1 VTTQPLRVCIDVS
14 AAVHHR
20 AGLGRYAQELV
31 KGLVEPGKGE
41 ALLHASQPIGTTAT
55 TSTLIDQSDLGNA
68 SPLQI
73 TVFYHQRGE
82 AQLDPPIDRLPRL
95 TTRLSVR
102 PWRLTT
108 ALAYFTGFGMD
119 RLFGGVDLFH
129 ATEHL
134 LPRLKKTRSVFTLH
148 DLIFQ
153 FDPDSHKPLNIA
165 FLKTMMP
172 RFLRAADA
180 IIAVSE
186 CSKRDAI
193 NLYGIP
199 ANKIHVIYE
208 GVDPKF
214 TPITD
219 AAQLQAVRVKYHLP
233 DRFILHVGTIE
244 PRKNLPLLFEVAAQ
258 IKEHI
263 VVAGKLG
270 WLTEPIL
277 AKVKE
282 LGVEDRVTFTGF
294 IADDDLPALISSAT
308 VLAMPSKYE
317 GFGLPV
323 LEALAC
329 GTPVVASNAASLP
342 EVGGDAVLYAW
353 PEDVRSWISLL
364 TLALNDVEL
373 RGWLREKGLRQ
384 AAKFR
389 WDTMAQETAEV
400 YRQVRQ
406 RIGNRS
412 A

>member
-1 VTTQPLRVCIDVS
+1 MSTQPLRVCIDVS
-14 AAVHHR
+14 AAVHQR

-31 KGLVEPGKGE
+31 KGLVDSGRGE
-41 ALLHASQPIGTTAT
+41 ASSRESSLINTAAAANT
-55 TSTLIDQSDLGNA
+55 PIDQPALRDA
-68 SPLQI
+68 SPLHI
-73 TVFYHQRGE
+73 TAFYHQRGDAHLE
-82 AQLDPPIDRLPRL
+82 PPIDCLPRI

-108 ALAYFTGFGMD
+108 ALAYFTNVGMD
-119 RLFGGVDLFH
+119 RMFADVDVYH

-134 LPRLKKTRSVFTLH
+134 LPRLKHTRSVFTLH

-186 CSKRDAI
+186 CSKRDAMR
-193 NLYGIP
+193 LYNIP
-199 ANKIHVIYE
+199 AQKIHVIYE

-219 AAQLQAVRVKYHLP
+219 LDRLAQVRSKYHLP

-244 PRKNLPLLFEVAAQ
+244 PRKNLPLLFEVAAHTN
-258 IKEHI
+258 EHI

-294 IADDDLPALISSAT
+294 IDDDDLPALISSAH
-308 VLAMPSKYE
+308 VLALPSKYE

-353 PEDVRSWISLL
+353 PEDVRSWTHLL
-364 TLALNDVEL
+364 TLALDDIEL
-373 RGWLREKGLRQ
+373 RGSLRERGLRQ

-389 WDTMAQETAEV
+389 WETMARETLKV
-400 YRQVRQ
+400 YRAVS
-406 RIGNRS
+406 IE
-412 A
+412 

>member
-1 VTTQPLRVCIDVS
+1 VTPLRVCIDVS
-14 AAVHHR
+14 AAVHRR

-31 KGLVEPGKGE
+31 KGLVDLGRGE
-41 ALLHASQPIGTTAT
+41 ASLHESSPINSTAM
-55 TSTLIDQSDLGNA
+55 SGMPIDQTDSRDA
-68 SPLQI
+68 SPLQL
-73 TVFYHQRGE
+73 TTFYHQRGE
-82 AQLDPPIDRLPRL
+82 AHLDPPIDRLPRI

-102 PWRLTT
+102 PWRLAT
-108 ALAYFTGFGMD
+108 ALTYFTGVGMD
-119 RLFGGVDLFH
+119 RMFCDVAVFH

-134 LPRLKKTRSVFTLH
+134 LPQLKKTRSVFTLH

-165 FLKTMMP
+165 FLKMLMP
-172 RFLRAADA
+172 RFLKAADA

-186 CSKRDAI
+186 NSKRDAI

-219 AAQLQAVRVKYHLP
+219 PARLSQVRSKYHLP

-258 IKEHI
+258 TNEHI

-270 WLTEPIL
+270 WLTDPIL

-294 IADDDLPALISSAT
+294 IDDDDLPALISAAN

-317 GFGLPV
+317 GFGLPI

-353 PEDVRSWISLL
+353 HDDVRSWISLL
-364 TLALNDVEL
+364 TLALDDIEL
-373 RGWLREKGLRQ
+373 RGSLRERGLRQ

-389 WDTMAQETAEV
+389 WDTMARETADI
-400 YRQVRQ
+400 YRKV
-406 RIGNRS
+406 I

>member
-1 VTTQPLRVCIDVS
+1 MNTAPLKICIDVS
-14 AAVHHR
+14 AAVHRR

-31 KGLVEPGKGE
+31 KGLVEPCEGCE
-41 ALLHASQPIGTTAT
+41 
-55 TSTLIDQSDLGNA
+55 
-68 SPLQI
+68 PLARLS
-73 TVFYHQRGE
+73 VFYHQRGE
-82 AQLDPPIDRLPRL
+82 AHLDPPIDQLPRI
-95 TTRLSVR
+95 TTSLSVR

-108 ALAYFTGFGMD
+108 ALAYFTGIGMD
-119 RLFGGVDLFH
+119 RMFGDVDLFH

-172 RFLRAADA
+172 RFLKAADA

-186 CSKRDAI
+186 CSKRDAMR
-193 NLYGIP
+193 LYDIP
-199 ANKIHVIYE
+199 AQKIHVIYE

-214 TPITD
+214 TPISD
-219 AAQLQAVRVKYHLP
+219 PDRLAHVRAKYHLP

-258 IKEHI
+258 IKEHV

-270 WLTEPIL
+270 WLTDPIL

-282 LGVEDRVTFTGF
+282 LGIEDRVTFTGF
-294 IADDDLPALISSAT
+294 VADDDLPALISSAI

-317 GFGLPV
+317 GFGLPI
-323 LEALAC
+323 LEAMAC

-353 PEDVRSWISLL
+353 PEDVRSWINLL
-364 TLALNDVEL
+364 TLALDDAEL

-389 WDTMAQETAEV
+389 WDTMARETAEV
-400 YRQVRQ
+400 YQ
-406 RIGNRS
+406 RLQSHERDL
-412 A
+412 

>member
-1 VTTQPLRVCIDVS
+1 VSTQPLRVCIDVS
-14 AAVHHR
+14 AAVHQR

-31 KGLVEPGKGE
+31 KGLVDSGRGE
-41 ALLHASQPIGTTAT
+41 ASSRESSLINTAAAANT
-55 TSTLIDQSDLGNA
+55 PIDQPALRDA
-68 SPLQI
+68 SPLHI
-73 TVFYHQRGE
+73 TAFYHQRGE
-82 AQLDPPIDRLPRL
+82 AHLDPPIGRLPRL

-108 ALAYFTGFGMD
+108 ALAYFTHIGMD
-119 RLFGGVDLFH
+119 RMFPDVDVFH

-134 LPRLKKTRSVFTLH
+134 LPRLKHIRSVFTLH

-186 CSKRDAI
+186 CSKRDAMR
-193 NLYGIP
+193 LYNIP
-199 ANKIHVIYE
+199 AQKIHVIYE

-219 AAQLQAVRVKYHLP
+219 LDRLAQVRTKYHLP
-233 DRFILHVGTIE
+233 ERFILHVGTIE

-258 IKEHI
+258 TKEHV

-294 IADDDLPALISSAT
+294 IDDDDLPALMSAAT

-317 GFGLPV
+317 GFGLPI

-353 PEDVRSWISLL
+353 PEDVRSWTHLL
-364 TLALNDVEL
+364 TLALDDIEL

-389 WDTMAQETAEV
+389 WDTMARETLEI
-400 YRQVRQ
+400 YRA
-406 RIGNRS
+406 IE
-412 A
+412 

>member
-1 VTTQPLRVCIDVS
+1 VNPRPLRVCIDVS
-14 AAVHHR
+14 AAVHQR

-31 KGLVEPGKGE
+31 KGLVELGRGE
-41 ALLHASQPIGTTAT
+41 ASLHESPPIKITAT
-55 TSTLIDQSDLGNA
+55 SGTPIDQLDLSDA
-68 SPLQI
+68 SPLQV
-73 TVFYHQRGE
+73 TTFYHRRGE
-82 AQLDPPIDRLPRL
+82 AHLEPPIDRLPRI

-108 ALAYFTGFGMD
+108 ALAYFTGSGMD
-119 RLFGGVDLFH
+119 RMFPSIDVFH

-165 FLKTMMP
+165 FLKTLMP
-172 RFLRAADA
+172 RFLKTADA

-186 CSKRDAI
+186 NSKRDAI

-199 ANKIHVIYE
+199 ADKIHVIYE

-219 AAQLQAVRVKYHLP
+219 PDRLSHVRSKYHLP

-258 IKEHI
+258 TKEHV

-270 WLTEPIL
+270 WLTDPIL

-282 LGVEDRVTFTGF
+282 LGVEDHVTFTGF
-294 IADDDLPALISSAT
+294 VDDDDLPAVISAAD

-317 GFGLPV
+317 GFGLPI
-323 LEALAC
+323 LEAMAC

-342 EVGGDAVLYAW
+342 EVGGDAALYAW
-353 PEDVRSWISLL
+353 HDDVRSWISLL
-364 TLALNDVEL
+364 TLALDESEL
-373 RGWLREKGLRQ
+373 RSALRERGLRQ

-389 WDTMAQETAEV
+389 WETMAQQTLQV
-400 YRQVRQ
+400 YRTVMERGI
-406 RIGNRS
+406 RTS
-412 A
+412 P

>member
-1 VTTQPLRVCIDVS
+1 VNTAPLRICIDVS

-20 AGLGRYAQELV
+20 AGLGRYSHELV
-31 KGLVEPGKGE
+31 KGLVDLGRGE
-41 ALLHASQPIGTTAT
+41 AFSQGSQPTAT
-55 TSTLIDQSDLGNA
+55 PATGSARANVQPLENA
-68 SPLQI
+68 SPLRLSA
-73 TVFYHQRGE
+73 FYHQRGE
-82 AQLDPPIDRLPRL
+82 AHLDPPIDQLPRV

-102 PWRLTT
+102 PWRLAT

-119 RLFGGVDLFH
+119 RLFGDAQIFH

-134 LPRLKKTRSVFTLH
+134 LPRLRRIRSVFTLH

-172 RFLRAADA
+172 RFLKAADA

-186 CSKRDAI
+186 CSRRDAVR
-193 NLYGIP
+193 LYGVP
-199 ANKIHVIYE
+199 ADKIRVIYE

-219 AAQLQAVRVKYHLP
+219 PVRLAKVRTDYRLP
-233 DRFILHVGTIE
+233 DHFILHLGTIE
-244 PRKNLPLLFEVAAQ
+244 PRKNLPLLFEAIQ
-258 IKEHI
+258 HLQTQL
-263 VVAGKLG
+263 VVAGKPG

-294 IADDDLPALISSAT
+294 IEDDDLPALISAAS
-308 VLAMPSKYE
+308 VVAMPSRYE

-323 LEALAC
+323 LEAMAC
-329 GTPVVASNAASLP
+329 GTPVVSSNAASLP
-342 EVGGDAVLYAW
+342 EVGGEAALYAW
-353 PEDVRSWISLL
+353 PDDVRSWIHLL
-364 TLALNDVEL
+364 QQTTTDEEL
-373 RGWLREKGLRQ
+373 RSSMREKGWKQ

-389 WDTMAQETAEV
+389 WEAMARETAKV
-400 YRQVRQ
+400 YREVA
-406 RIGNRS
+406 GV
-412 A
+412 

>member
-1 VTTQPLRVCIDVS
+1 MSATPLRVCIDVS
-14 AAVHHR
+14 AAVHRR
-20 AGLGRYAQELV
+20 AGLGRYAHELV
-31 KGLVEPGKGE
+31 KALADPGTG
-41 ALLHASQPIGTTAT
+41 AVTAP
-55 TSTLIDQSDLGNA
+55 Q
-68 SPLQI
+68 QI
-73 TVFYHQRGE
+73 TVFYHQCGE
-82 AQLDPPIDRLPRL
+82 AHLDPPIDRLPRL

-108 ALAYFTGFGMD
+108 ALAYFTGLGMD
-119 RLFGGVDLFH
+119 RFFGSTDVFH

-134 LPRLKKTRSVFTLH
+134 LPRLRNIRSVFTLH

-172 RFLRAADA
+172 RFLKAADA

-186 CSKRDAI
+186 CSQRDAMR
-193 NLYGIP
+193 LYGVP
-199 ANKIHVIYE
+199 KNKIHVIYE

-219 AAQLQAVRVKYHLP
+219 TTRLAAVRAKYQLP

-244 PRKNLPLLFEVAAQ
+244 PRKNLPLLFEVIAHSE
-258 IKEHI
+258 EHL

-282 LGVEDRVTFTGF
+282 LGVEDRVHFTGF
-294 IADDDLPALISSAT
+294 VDDEDLPAMISSAT

-323 LEALAC
+323 LEAMAC
-329 GTPVVASNAASLP
+329 GTPVVASNASSLP

-353 PEDVRSWISLL
+353 PDDVRSWINLL
-364 TLALNDVEL
+364 DLVREDVEL
-373 RGWLREKGLRQ
+373 RSSLRERGLRQ

-389 WDTMAQETAEV
+389 WDEAARQTAEV
-400 YRQVRQ
+400 YRAAGR
-406 RIGNRS
+406 
-412 A
+412 

>member
-1 VTTQPLRVCIDVS
+1 MTRALRVCIDVS

-20 AGLGRYAQELV
+20 AGLGRYAHELV
-31 KGLVEPGKGE
+31 KGLV
-41 ALLHASQPIGTTAT
+41 A
-55 TSTLIDQSDLGNA
+55 DA
-68 SPLQI
+68 SPLHI
-73 TVFYHQRGE
+73 TTFYHQRGAARLE
-82 AQLDPPIDRLPRL
+82 PPIDQLPRL

-108 ALAYFTGFGMD
+108 ALAYFSGLAQD
-119 RLFGGVDLFH
+119 RLFGDADIFH

-134 LPRLKKTRSVFTLH
+134 LPCLRHIRSVFTLH

-153 FDPDSHKPLNIA
+153 FDPDSHTLLNIA

-186 CSKRDAI
+186 CSKRDAVR
-193 NLYGIP
+193 LYHLP
-199 ANKIHVIYE
+199 PDKIRVIYE
-208 GVDPKF
+208 GVDPHF
-214 TPITD
+214 APVTD
-219 AAQLQAVRVKYHLP
+219 AAKLSEVRAKYKLP
-233 DRFILHVGTIE
+233 DCFIVHVGTIE
-244 PRKNLPLLFEVAAQ
+244 PRKNLPLLFEAAHELNQ
-258 IKEHI
+258 PL

-282 LGVEDRVTFTGF
+282 LGIEDRVTFTGF
-294 IADDDLPALISSAT
+294 VTDDDLPALISAAT
-308 VLAMPSKYE
+308 MLAMPSKYE

-329 GTPVVASNAASLP
+329 GTPVVASNTSSLP
-342 EVGGDAVLYAW
+342 EVGGDAALYAR
-353 PEDVRSWISLL
+353 PGDVRSWINLL
-364 TLALNDVEL
+364 GLVTSDVDLRLALRE
-373 RGWLREKGLRQ
+373 RGIKQ

-389 WDTMAQETAEV
+389 WEKMARETAEV
-400 YRQVRQ
+400 YRGIDPRPDF
-406 RIGNRS
+406 